1 MIVTLKLAA
10 TWVVRPIAHLIRLFQ
25 LIQGRRR
32 AVYEVRAARGTTLLR
47 EWLSPQQRAQ
57 FDSFKFFDVIGCDS
71 GKSYR
76 IQYGIS
82 ANVIELDCDSRPHT
96 GWCFVPAGNLVP
108 GDVMLAQKIALE
120 TDERSALAVARQFLV
135 PPLPSRMAIARAS

>member
-1 MIVTLKLAA
+1 MIGTLKVA
-10 TWVVRPIAHLIRLFQ
+10 TAWVVRPITHLVRLFKLAQ
-25 LIQGRRR
+25 SRRR

-76 IQYGIS
+76 IQYGMS
-82 ANVIELDCDSRPHT
+82 ANVIELDRDGRPHT

-120 TDERSALAVARQFLV
+120 TNERSALALARQFLV
-135 PPLPSRMAIARAS
+135 PPLPSRMVIAPAS